1 MNHRLAYPLL
11 ASCLLVPTLEAA
23 ESISAE
29 EIFRRVSPSVVTVH
43 ALDEKS
49 QAEGLGSGVV
59 IAPGLIVTNCHVV
72 QEAGKLEIEAAQ
84 KKWEARWIRRDA
96 GRDLCLLSVAGL
108 TVPAAGL
115 RSVGTL
121 AVGEPVFAVGN
132 PLGFGLTISSGLLSS
147 VAGKGDAAYLVNTA
161 AQSPGSSGGG
171 LFDSEGRLLG
181 ITTAILG
188 TGQNLNLALAADG
201 VGNLL
206 GKGKTPTAP
215 AAMPAAD
222 RQWEDEA
229 VALQRR
235 SDWKNLETHA
245 LAWRNAQSAF
255 APPLVFL
262 ALAQQEQGRSAEAL
276 KTLDQALAINDRYAF
291 AWLTHGIVNRAL
303 GRQEAAEASLARAE
317 RIFPNYAEPSALRA
331 GWALQ
336 AKNPGKARDEARKMI
351 RLDPSRPASWRL
363 LGQAEEQLGHGE
375 AAIAAYRVA
384 LRQGDTSPQ
393 VAQGLAQKPPA
404 SGNKPDEASAATAKS
419 GLTRKDAALSEISIG
434 QAELKLNHLGPAEA
448 AMRKA
453 IEQAPEITEAWL
465 GLAAVLVKGNRPRE
479 AEQAQNEAIKR
490 QPNNADMLANRAVL
504 RRELGNH
511 TGAQDDVQSAL
522 RIDPKN
528 PTALRIQG
536 IMYAE
541 ARKFREAVSVLAKLD
556 EYGGATPDDLVTLGD
571 GQAEIGAY
579 ADALRTL
586 GRVDGKATDNTRF
599 FLAKAKAQGRSGDF
613 QGALASLESALKID
627 PTNPQAWSSKGYT
640 LLKLGRLP
648 EAVETLETAVRLTPD
663 FANAW
668 INLGEALMRSK
679 NFGRAITALEKAIAL
694 APEAMDARIYLGQS
708 YLASRIAPKA
718 REQAD
723 WLIAK
728 QPAMI
733 PAHGILT
740 ISYLIEGNVPAAS
753 QSYRRLWGLSPV
765 VARGIRQQA
774 MASGIAQ
781 AKDWPE

>member
-1 MNHRLAYPLL
+1 MNSRLAYPLL
-11 ASCLLVPTLEAA
+11 ASCLLVPPLKAA
-23 ESISAE
+23 EGISAE
-29 EIFRRVSPSVVTVH
+29 EVFRRVSPSVVTVH
-43 ALDEKS
+43 AFDEKN
-49 QAEGLGSGVV
+49 QADGQGSGVV

-72 QEAGKLEIEAAQ
+72 QEAGKLEIQAAQ

-96 GRDLCLLSVAGL
+96 ARDLCLLSVAGL
-108 TVPAAGL
+108 TAPAAVL
-115 RSVGTL
+115 RNVATL

-132 PLGFGLTISSGLLSS
+132 PLGFGLTISSGLLANL
-147 VAGKGDAAYLVNTA
+147 AGKGDAAYLVNTA

-171 LFDSEGRLLG
+171 LFDGEGRLLG

-188 TGQNLNLALAADG
+188 TGQNLNLALSAEG
-201 VGNLL
+201 VGSLL
-206 GKGKTPTAP
+206 GKGKTPAGP
-215 AAMPAAD
+215 SAMPAAD
-222 RQWEDEA
+222 RQWEDDA
-229 VALQRR
+229 IALQQR

-245 LAWRNAQSAF
+245 AAWRNALPGF

-262 ALAQQEQGRSAEAL
+262 GLAQQEQGRSAEAL
-276 KTLDQALAINDRYAF
+276 KTIEQALLINDRYAF
-291 AWLTHGIVNRAL
+291 GWLNHAIVTRAL
-303 GRQEAAEASLARAE
+303 GRQETAEASLARAE
-317 RIFPNYAEPSALRA
+317 RVLPNYAEPSALRA
-331 GWALQ
+331 SWALQ
-336 AKNPGKARDEARKMI
+336 AKNLAKAREEVRKTI
-351 RLDPSRPASWRL
+351 RLDPSRPWTWRL
-363 LGQAEEQLGHGE
+363 LGQTEEALGHGE

-384 LRQGDTSPQ
+384 LRLGDTSPE
-393 VAQGLAQKPPA
+393 VAQGLAKKP
-404 SGNKPDEASAATAKS
+404 SVSDKPDNASAVAAKS
-419 GLTRKDAALSEISIG
+419 GLPRKDAALSEISIG
-434 QAELKLNHLGPAEA
+434 YAELKLNRLAPAEM

-453 IEQAPEITEAWL
+453 IEQAPEMMEGWA

-479 AEQAQNEAIKR
+479 AEQAQNEAAKR
-490 QPNNADMLANRAVL
+490 QPNNADILANRAVL
-504 RRELGNH
+504 RRELGNRA
-511 TGAQDDVQSAL
+511 GAQEDIQSAL

-528 PTALRIQG
+528 KTALRIQG
-536 IMYAE
+536 LMYIE
-541 ARKFREAVSVLAKLD
+541 TRNFREAVPVLAKLD
-556 EYGGATPDDLVTLGD
+556 ETGGATPDDLITLGD

-586 GRVDGKATDNTRF
+586 GRVEGKATDNARF
-599 FLAKAKAQGRSGDF
+599 FQAKAKAQGRSGDF
-613 QGALASLESALKID
+613 QGALASLESSLKID

-694 APEAMDARIYLGQS
+694 APEAMDARVYLGQS

-723 WLIAK
+723 WLIAR
-728 QPAMI
+728 QPAMV

-740 ISYLIEGNVPAAS
+740 ISFLIEGNVPAAS

-774 MASGIAQ
+774 LASGIAQ
-781 AKDWPE
+781 AQEWPE

>member
-43 ALDEKS
+43 ALDGKN

-206 GKGKTPTAP
+206 GKGKTPSAP

-262 ALAQQEQGRSAEAL
+262 GLAQQEQGRSAEAL

-336 AKNPGKARDEARKMI
+336 AKNLAKALDEARKMI

-375 AAIAAYRVA
+375 AAVAAYRVA
-384 LRQGDTSPQ
+384 LRLGDTSPQ
-393 VAQGLAQKPPA
+393 VAQGPA
-404 SGNKPDEASAATAKS
+404 PKLLVPVKPDEASVAAAKS
-419 GLTRKDAALSEISIG
+419 GLTRKDTALSEISIG
-434 QAELKLNHLGPAEA
+434 YAELKLNHLAPAEA

-453 IEQAPEITEAWL
+453 IEQAPEMTEAWL
-465 GLAAVLVKGNRPRE
+465 GLAAVLAKGNRPRE
-479 AEQAQNEAIKR
+479 AEQAQNEAAKR
-490 QPNNADMLANRAVL
+490 QPNNADILANRAVL
-504 RRELGNH
+504 RRELGNRA
-511 TGAQDDVQSAL
+511 GAQEDIQSAL

-528 PTALRIQG
+528 KTALRIQG
-536 IMYAE
+536 LMYIE
-541 ARKFREAVSVLAKLD
+541 TRNFREAVPVLAKLD
-556 EYGGATPDDLVTLGD
+556 ETGGATPDDLITLGD

-586 GRVDGKATDNTRF
+586 GRVEGKATDNARF
-599 FLAKAKAQGRSGDF
+599 FQAKAKAQGRSGDF
-613 QGALASLESALKID
+613 QGALASLESSLKID

-663 FANAW
+663 FSNAW

-774 MASGIAQ
+774 LASGISQAQ
-781 AKDWPE
+781 EWPE